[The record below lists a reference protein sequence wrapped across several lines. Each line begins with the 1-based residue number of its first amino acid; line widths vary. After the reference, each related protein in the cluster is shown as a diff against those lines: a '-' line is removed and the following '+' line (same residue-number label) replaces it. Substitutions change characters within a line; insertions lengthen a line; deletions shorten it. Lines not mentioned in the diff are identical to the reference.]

1 VGGTGLYVDAL
12 IRGSD
17 FASFDP
23 AYRAYLSEKSAE
35 ELWNMLLE
43 RDAARAAVL
52 HEKDLKRVMRSLE
65 VIHLTGETIAE
76 HDRKS
81 REAAPRFDACII
93 GLTCRDRQTLYERI
107 EARVDEMLKA
117 GLIDEIKTLQKAVIT
132 EECTAMQAIGYKEL
146 WNAAQGRGEL
156 ETAVA
161 ALKQATRHLAKRQL
175 TWFKRNPAVHWLYM
189 DESLNFDE
197 AIQIST
203 DFIKKTGV

>member
-1 VGGTGLYVDAL
+1 
-12 IRGSD
+12 
-17 FASFDP
+17 
-23 AYRAYLSEKSAE
+23 
-35 ELWNMLLE
+35 
-43 RDAARAAVL
+43 
-52 HEKDLKRVMRSLE
+52 
-65 VIHLTGETIAE
+65 
-76 HDRKS
+76 
-81 REAAPRFDACII
+81 
-93 GLTCRDRQTLYERI
+93 
-107 EARVDEMLKA
+107 ARVDEMLKA